1 MSDSVRSLVVSL
13 YLDSGKFDKAI
24 RLVNKEIKQAES
36 EFKLAG
42 AGVKDFEKTLKGVD
56 AKAEMLR
63 KTLKGQTENVSALTG
78 KLNTLNKR
86 QQEQYTEYERL
97 SAQYRDAKADLLV
110 YKDAVEETQKALRK
124 AQASGDQQAIVVWTE
139 ELDTQTKLYKEQ
151 EKEVEKLASGV
162 DKYAEKL
169 GSTQYAIT
177 NTTAA
182 LNEQKAAMKET
193 GNELNKHEN
202 AWYKYGVAMQN
213 WADKARGAS
222 ETVSQ
227 FGGKLTK
234 SITTPLIA
242 AGVAAAKAGIDYE
255 LSLIHI

>member
-86 QQEQYTEYERL
+86 QQEQYTEYERI
-97 SAQYRDAKADLLV
+97 SAQYREAKADLLV
-110 YKDAVEETQKALRK
+110 YKDAIEQTQRALK
-124 AQASGDQQAIVVWTE
+124 QAEQGGDPLLIEGLNKKLA
-139 ELDTQTKLYKEQ
+139 DQTKEYQNQ

-162 DKYAEKL
+162 VCD
-169 GSTQYAIT
+169 G
-177 NTTAA
+177 
-182 LNEQKAAMKET
+182 
-193 GNELNKHEN
+193 
-202 AWYKYGVAMQN
+202 
-213 WADKARGAS
+213 
-222 ETVSQ
+222 
-227 FGGKLTK
+227 
-234 SITTPLIA
+234 
-242 AGVAAAKAGIDYE
+242 
-255 LSLIHI
+255 